1 MTNSGR
7 GTGRTT
13 RMLEEVAKVSQEE
26 SITVVAATFR
36 HGRQFHDFL
45 KELGAN
51 MDNVHIALITDG
63 PYALGS
69 TANNRTIYYDH
80 YALELLNG

>member
-1 MTNSGR
+1 MTDSKR

-26 SITVVAATFR
+26 SVTVVAANFAQ
-36 HGRQFHDFL
+36 GRQFNDML
-45 KELGAN
+45 TYLGAN
-51 MDNVHIALITDG
+51 MENVHIALISDN
-63 PYALGS
+63 PYQRLPQ
-69 TANNRTIYYDH
+69 NRTIYYDH